1 MLRTA
6 FPSMF
11 HRRLVLL
18 IAAFVGVCA
27 VSVGQH
33 TNLAVLQGE
42 ERLARSETKLYRTTW
57 LPTSRGRILD
67 RKGRVLAMDR
77 PSYDIEVEYAVLTG
91 AWAREQARRFARR
104 AHADRWDTLGD
115 EERDGLIERYR
126 RVYEAHVDRMWRR
139 LAPAAGADAEA
150 LAARARET
158 VERVERMH
166 GSLTERRIA
175 QELSDRAARG
185 IQVTPEMRR
194 AIEARA
200 SAPIA
205 EQKRSHVIAAGV
217 DDRAAFALFSLL
229 PQRVP
234 LFAVPAGASADS
246 LDESAP
252 LLPGLTVR
260 DATDRL
266 HPFETVSVAVDR
278 TSLPG
283 PLKGDGTVSVT
294 LRGVAGGVVG
304 AVRRQLF
311 AEDEQRRAA
320 ALAEDETLRA
330 RAITRSGTDRGG
342 YRQGDAVGRRGLE
355 RAHEAELRGLR
366 GLRTRRLD
374 TGETEVIEAD
384 PGRDVRLTLDIMLQ
398 SRVRAALEPALGLT
412 RTQPWHQ
419 EEGVPLG
426 QPLAGGAVVLDIE
439 TGEIL
444 ALVTTPSVTHEG
456 EPADDLHAA
465 LAELHPA
472 AIHRAIAAPYP
483 PGSIAKALMLPE
495 AVSRGHH
502 RLGDGIVCTGHLIEN
517 RADLFRCW
525 IYKRFGTTHS
535 PGGEPV
541 QAAEAL
547 KVSCNIYFYELGRRM
562 GPAKVAE
569 VYRDFGVGQAFDL
582 GIGPEWP
589 GAVGAA
595 SGPGDGSDLGTQ
607 DAILMGIGQGPVS
620 WTPLHAASAYATLA
634 RAGVFVRPRLI
645 DDGSLPEISE
655 VELNRPAVR
664 AALEGLK
671 LAVTHPRGT
680 GTTVDTGTRREA
692 IFNTPH
698 VAVWGKTG
706 TATAPGLVYDADGD
720 GPLEPEVVRTGD
732 HAWFV
737 LLAGPEGGSPTHA
750 VSVIVEYGGS
760 GGKVAGPVA
769 NQIVRALAAEGYLG
783 DAAFRAVAPAVKG
796 VVEARADEGDGEFP
810 AGVMP

>member
-1 MLRTA
+1 MLRSA

-18 IAAFVGVCA
+18 IAAFGGVCA
-27 VSVGQH
+27 VLLGQLS
-33 TNLAVLQGE
+33 NLAVVQGE
-42 ERLARSETKLYRTTW
+42 ERLARSEAKLYRTTW
-57 LPTSRGRILD
+57 LPTSRGKILD

-77 PSYDIEVEYAVLTG
+77 PSYDIEVEYGVLTG
-91 AWAREQARRFARR
+91 AWARDEARRFARR
-104 AHADRWDTLGD
+104 AHAERWDTLT
-115 EERDGLIERYR
+115 EAERDRLTERYR
-126 RVYEAHVDRMWRR
+126 RVYDAHVDRMWRR
-139 LAPAAGADAEA
+139 LAQATGRDAAELAE
-150 LAARARET
+150 RAQGT

-166 GSLTERRIA
+166 ASLTERRIA
-175 QELSDRAARG
+175 QELSDRESRG
-185 IQVTPEMRR
+185 VEMTPELRR
-194 AIEARA
+194 SIEARA
-200 SAPIA
+200 AAPIA
-205 EQKRSHVIAAGV
+205 EQKQSHVIAAGV
-217 DDRAAFALFSLL
+217 DDRAAFALFSLVS
-229 PQRVP
+229 QRVP
-234 LFAVPAGASADS
+234 LFAVPAGASAES

-252 LLPGLTVR
+252 LLPGVTVR

-294 LRGVAGGVVG
+294 LKGVAGGVVG
-304 AVRRQLF
+304 AVRRQLY
-311 AEDEQRRAA
+311 AEDEERRAA
-320 ALAEDETLRA
+320 ALAEDEGLRE
-330 RAITRSGTDRGG
+330 RAITASGTDRGG

-366 GLRTRRLD
+366 GVRTRRLD

-384 PGRDVRLTLDIMLQ
+384 AGRDVRLTLDIMLQ
-398 SRVRAALEPALGLT
+398 ARVRAAMEPALGLT
-412 RTQPWHQ
+412 RTQPWHK

-444 ALVTTPSVTHEG
+444 ALVTTPSVTHDG
-456 EPADDLHAA
+456 EPADELHAA

-495 AVSRGHH
+495 AVSRGNH

-525 IYKRFGTTHS
+525 IYKRYGSTHS
-535 PGGEPV
+535 PDGEPV
-541 QAAEAL
+541 LAADAL
-547 KVSCNIYFYELGRRM
+547 KVSCNIFFYELGRRM
-562 GPAKVAE
+562 GPRKVAE
-569 VYRDFGVGQAFDL
+569 VYRDFGVGRAFEL
-582 GIGPEWP
+582 GLGPEWP
-589 GAVGAA
+589 GAVGRVD
-595 SGPGDGSDLGTQ
+595 GPGDGSDLGTQ
-607 DAILMGIGQGPVS
+607 DAILMAIGQGPVS

-634 RAGVFVRPRLI
+634 RAGVYVRPRLI

-655 VELNRPAVR
+655 VELNRAAVR
-664 AALEGLK
+664 AALEGLR
-671 LAVTHPRGT
+671 LAVNDPRGT
-680 GTTVDTGTRREA
+680 GTTVDTGSRREA

-698 VAVWGKTG
+698 VEVWGKTG
-706 TATAPGLVYDADGD
+706 TATAPGLVHDADGD
-720 GPLEPEVVRTGD
+720 GPGEPAVVRTGD

-737 LLAGPEGGSPTHA
+737 LLVGPEGGAPSHA

-783 DAAFRAVAPAVKG
+783 EAAYGAVAPVVKG
-796 VVEARADEGDGEFP
+796 VVEARAGDRAGSG
-810 AGVMP
+810 AGVGP